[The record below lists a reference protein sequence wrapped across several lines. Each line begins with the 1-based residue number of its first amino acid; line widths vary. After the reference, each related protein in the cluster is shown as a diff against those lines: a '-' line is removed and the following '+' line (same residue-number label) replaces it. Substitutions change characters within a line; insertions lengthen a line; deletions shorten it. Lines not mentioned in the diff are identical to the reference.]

1 MRWTGRGQLPL
12 RIVWGE
18 NVVSEHIQH
27 EERAAESYELDPDIK
42 VVLARMLERAAS
54 RPPMGTSTPAEMRA
68 RFADDIAAWNAD
80 PPDVPLIADSVVP
93 TLERPVPVRLYDP
106 VGDGNPLPTLIYFHG
121 GGWVVGDLDSNDR
134 ALRLLAL
141 ESGVGILSVDYCLAP
156 ENPFPAPLHECI
168 EVARWVHRNGAGH
181 GIDVGR
187 LAIGGDSAGANLAL
201 ATAIDLRDAGE
212 RWLQY
217 MLLIYG
223 VYAREHDTA
232 SHRLFGNGLFGFG
245 TDAMDALWSLYLG
258 RNGSADDPRAA
269 PLRARLDGLPPAC
282 IVAGE
287 LDPLRD
293 DSRRL
298 AGRLAGAGGNVDFL
312 ECPGVIHGFMSMTR
326 ELAVA
331 RRATARV
338 ADSLRRGLVPRAPLA
353 PSP

>member
-1 MRWTGRGQLPL
+1 MGWTGRASRHCGSC
-12 RIVWGE
+12 GE
-18 NVVSEHIQH
+18 NMVSEHIQQ
-27 EERAAESYELDPDIK
+27 EERAAERFELDPEMK
-42 VVLARMLERAAS
+42 VVLARMLERMAS
-54 RPPMGTSTPAEMRA
+54 RPPMGTSTAAEMRA

-106 VGDGNPLPTLIYFHG
+106 IGDGDPLPTLIYFHG

-156 ENPFPAPLHECI
+156 ENPFPAPLNECI
-168 EVARWVHRNGAGH
+168 EVARWVHRNGASH
-181 GIDVGR
+181 GIDVDR

-212 RWLQY
+212 RWLRT
-217 MLLIYG
+217 MLLVYG

-258 RNGSADDPRAA
+258 RDGSADDPRAA
-269 PLRARLDGLPPAC
+269 PLRARLDSLPPAC

-298 AGRLAGAGGNVDFL
+298 AGRLVGTGGNVDFV

-331 RRATARV
+331 RHATARV
-338 ADSLRRGLVPRAPLA
+338 ADSLRRSLIPRAPLA
-353 PSP
+353 PGS

>member
-1 MRWTGRGQLPL
+1 MRCTGGGEPPL
-12 RIVWGE
+12 RIVRGE
-18 NVVSEHIQH
+18 NMVAERFQP
-27 EERAAESYELDPDIK
+27 EEGAAEGYELDPDMKI
-42 VVLARMLERAAS
+42 VLARMLERMAT

-68 RFADDIAAWNAD
+68 RFADDIVAWNVD
-80 PPDVPLIADSVVP
+80 PPALPLVEDRVVP
-93 TLERPVPVRLYDP
+93 TRHRAVPVRLYDP
-106 VGDGNPLPTLIYFHG
+106 IGDGDPLPTMIYFHG
-121 GGWVVGDLDSNDR
+121 GGWVVGDLNSNDR

-156 ENPFPAPLHECI
+156 ENPFPAPLNECL
-168 EVARWVHRNGAGH
+168 EVARWVHRNGASH
-181 GIDVGR
+181 GIDVER

-212 RWLQY
+212 RWLRY
-217 MLLIYG
+217 LLLVYG

-258 RNGSADDPRAA
+258 RDGSADDPRAA

-282 IVAGE
+282 VVAGQ

-298 AGRLAGAGGNVDFL
+298 AGRLAATGGNVEFV

-331 RRATARV
+331 QRATARV
-338 ADSLRRGLVPRAPLA
+338 GDSLRRGLSPRVPLA
-353 PSP
+353 ARS